1 LSRRLGE
8 GAFNGALTARLGVV
22 AVEVTRPLPNLDSE
36 PLRMREIFGELV
48 RSLRGSE
55 KTEKA

>member
-1 LSRRLGE
+1 LGE

-36 PLRMREIFGELV
+36 PLRIREIFGELI
-48 RSLRGSE
+48 RSLRGSD